1 MTGTEWKRS
10 GEERVRIN
18 KRGEVENLNC
28 VQLERKKVTN
38 Q

>member
-10 GEERVRIN
+10 GEEKVGIN
-18 KRGEVENLNC
+18 KRGEVENLNR
-28 VQLERKKVTN
+28 VQLERRKVTN

>member
-1 MTGTEWKRS
+1 MKGREWKRS
-10 GEERVRIN
+10 GEEKVRMN

-28 VQLERKKVTN
+28 VQLGRRKVTN